1 MSRMN
6 QLTSYEVD
14 KLLHTEQSE
23 WREATYDDINRV
35 KVEINRIVERSYHEG
50 LDNEVREYI
59 VLKRTITKNT
69 LRVSE
74 DAEKYYYSFPI
85 LKEGALYDT
94 GFMIITK
101 K

>member
-1 MSRMN
+1 M
-6 QLTSYEVD
+6 
-14 KLLHTEQSE
+14 
-23 WREATYDDINRV
+23 
-35 KVEINRIVERSYHEG
+35 EINHIVERSYRDG
-50 LDNEVREYI
+50 LDEEVREYI
-59 VLKRTITKNT
+59 ILKRTITKQT

-74 DAEKYYYSFPI
+74 DAVKYYYSFPI

>member
-1 MSRMN
+1 MN
-6 QLTSYEVD
+6 QLTSYEVA
-14 KLLHTEQSE
+14 KLLHTKQND

-35 KVEINRIVERSYHEG
+35 KMEINHIVERSYRDG
-50 LDNEVREYI
+50 LDEEVREYI
-59 VLKRTITKNT
+59 ILKRTITKQT

-74 DAEKYYYSFPI
+74 DAVKYYYSFPI

>member
-1 MSRMN
+1 MMN
-6 QLTSYEVD
+6 QLTSYEVT
-14 KLLHTEQSE
+14 KLLHTEQND

-35 KVEINRIVERSYHEG
+35 KMEINRIVERSYHDG
-50 LDNEVREYI
+50 LDDEVRAYI
-59 VLKRTITKNT
+59 MLKRTITKQT

-74 DAEKYYYSFPI
+74 DAIKYYYSFPI

-101 K
+101 N